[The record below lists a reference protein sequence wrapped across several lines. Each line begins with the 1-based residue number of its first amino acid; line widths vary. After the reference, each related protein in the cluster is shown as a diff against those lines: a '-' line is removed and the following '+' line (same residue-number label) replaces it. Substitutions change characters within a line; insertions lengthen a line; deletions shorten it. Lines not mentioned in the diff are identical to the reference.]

1 MSRVCD
7 ICGKRPMVGHNKSH
21 AHNLTKRRFLP
32 NLQTVHMQT
41 PQGVK
46 RMRVCTC
53 CIQAGKV
60 KKVRRIPL
68 KERIRV

>member
-7 ICGKRPMVGHNKSH
+7 ICGKKPMAGHSKSH

-32 NLQTVHMQT
+32 NLQTVHAAT

-46 RMRVCTC
+46 TMKVCTC

-60 KKVRRIPL
+60 KKVSRIPV
-68 KERIRV
+68 KDRVRA